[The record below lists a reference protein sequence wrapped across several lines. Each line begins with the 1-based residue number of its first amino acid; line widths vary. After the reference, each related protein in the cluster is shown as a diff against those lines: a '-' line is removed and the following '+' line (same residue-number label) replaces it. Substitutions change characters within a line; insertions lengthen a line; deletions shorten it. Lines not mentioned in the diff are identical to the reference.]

1 VFDPQTDQ
9 YLGKLDGTDGKPI
22 QIDGLWAL
30 MPGNQG
36 ANSDPNS
43 IYFTAGLDGEQHG
56 LFGSLTASVDTGDSA
71 SLSQS
76 LLNFVESAASFGANG
91 QGADPS
97 TVAVD
102 AAGSRFELVSKIA
115 FTSSRDHFDSG
126 IPLLNQGEIYLMD
139 PDGSDLQRLTSN
151 EYMDALPMLSPDGKK
166 IVFDSNRFTTDLLTN
181 PQTGEPILNISDLFV
196 MDADG
201 ENETLLTRGSS
212 ATWSPDS
219 KYIAFHASA
228 SYYTSGGTV
237 TLSPAGDAPGA
248 ATRDSDIFVANVDD
262 LAAAP
267 DVLTRTQLAT
277 NITNTTG
284 LREED
289 ADWSPD
295 GRSIVF
301 TSRTPG
307 DPAGSEIYVINPDG
321 TARVQLTH
329 NNYEERGPSWSP
341 DGTRIAFSARID
353 GPDFEICV
361 MNADGS
367 GIQQLTNNGVGDL
380 TPSWSPDGTQ
390 IAFHHFISPD
400 EAEIFVMNAD
410 GSGIQQLTDTPGTN
424 VLAQWGEVRTPVGS
438 GDGDLGV
445 ETARDTFPS
454 DGTQPATVALLGQ
467 YTAASFVGAAGAFGG
482 TPTYDSPPA
491 ATLEQTLTQ
500 PLHS

>member
-1 VFDPQTDQ
+1 MARLKYRNGDGTSALFDPFD
-9 YLGKLDGTDGKPI
+9 
-22 QIDGLWAL
+22 
-30 MPGNQG
+30 
-36 ANSDPNS
+36 DP
-43 IYFTAGLDGEQHG
+43 FPPFPPEA
-56 LFGSLTASVDTGDSA
+56 
-71 SLSQS
+71 
-76 LLNFVESAASFGANG
+76 LLNLPPTLPPQAADQAQPHLPPEIPPTEAQLHLPPTLPSPPTEAQLQLPAVQSQAAADASSLAAQLTPAFPGMADFTLVGDPTLDDTLVGENG
-91 QGADPS
+91 EG
-97 TVAVD
+97 
-102 AAGSRFELVSKIA
+102 RFELVSKIA
-115 FTSSRDHFDSG
+115 FTSSRDHFDSS

-139 PDGSDLQRLTSN
+139 SDGSDLQRLTSN
-151 EYMDALPMLSPDGKK
+151 EYMDALPMLSSDGKK
-166 IVFDSNRFTTDLLTN
+166 IVFDSNRLTTDLLTN

-277 NITNTTG
+277 NITNTPG

-321 TARVQLTH
+321 SGRHALTH
-329 NNYEERGPSWSP
+329 NDYEERGPSWSP

-367 GIQQLTNNGVGDL
+367 GIQQLTYNDVGDL

-390 IAFHHFISPD
+390 IAFHRFISPN

-424 VLAQWGEVRTPVGS
+424 LLAQWGEVRTRVGS
-438 GDGDLGV
+438 DTPDGPD
-445 ETARDTFPS
+445 ETFFAGSQADYSIQNLPGGS
-454 DGTQPATVALLGQ
+454 LLFAD
-467 YTAASFVGAAGAFGG
+467 YLLA
-482 TPTYDSPPA
+482 
-491 ATLEQTLTQ
+491 
-500 PLHS
+500 